1 MDAFLN
7 QTHKKLRSK
16 SQTQWVVVCG
26 NEACDLDSASCALS
40 YAYFK
45 QQQLGDS
52 WTVVPLCNIQRKDMP
67 LRTEITYWLRECGL
81 NWEML
86 FYTDD
91 IFDSET
97 CPLAQQLCC
106 TDVRLILVD
115 HHFTIGQLKRT
126 KWTVTE
132 VIDHHHFEDTG
143 AVELLL
149 RHCTLKRI
157 EHVGSCA
164 SLVCAEILK
173 SEQMKDIPLIV
184 WKLLYG
190 AILMDTVGLSRLG
203 QEAGRL
209 TDLDLRMACR
219 IEDLAGKDWFA
230 GPSSRETLF
239 NGLENAKFDVTGLS
253 LWDLLRR
260 DMKMAIGSSSVDDR
274 IACSTV
280 SGMDFLTLIRSPE
293 FVDAAKRVCT
303 THSARLL
310 VCITVG
316 CPPVKTDTP
325 DNSIQAFNR
334 RTARKGLVIFSPNP
348 RQAPC
353 DQLIKYLCHSANGLD
368 LRPEPLQFD
377 KGEEVVFV
385 GIIHNIKVTRKAV
398 LPLLVSFLRGG
409 KPGNPSDSKKENVT
423 PCDPAVNTHS
433 SGTLKCAQTSMNSDY
448 CCISRTLLDT
458 LRSWLETLKPEERF
472 ELVRNCLSQVVMDDE
487 ERRETEMFQP
497 IGILPATVLQQVT
510 EKLYLLSPFVSGTV
524 EISAEFPQVHATEV
538 DEGFESKNLSG
549 FGIVLNRG
557 RRLTLPIGRGIRSYH
572 NAVSKRIASSKRVHF
587 LQTSEVADDTCSL
600 PGGLPQK
607 PSWLEPEY
615 LSRLP
620 AWFPEHL
627 TGNYSDAVENVSF
640 RLYRRLSSLPAS
652 TCTNPPDDGNL
663 RVIDRAEIEL
673 LRASFGDL
681 NRSGPSTEIRAMQMH
696 ASFTPHGLEWLRS
709 HPQLQQELQG
719 KRSQNPTTELPRS
732 SANIVQTPL
741 DKMGN
746 NTGLSGPLSTSN
758 E

>member
-7 QTHKKLRSK
+7 QTHKKLC
-16 SQTQWVVVCG
+16 SQGKTQWVVVCG

-52 WTVVPLCNIQRKDMP
+52 WTVIPLCNIQRKDMP

-115 HHFTIGQLKRT
+115 HHFITGQLKRT

-132 VIDHHHFEDTG
+132 VIDHHRFEDTG
-143 AVELLL
+143 AVQLLL

-173 SEQMKDIPLIV
+173 SEQTKCIPLTV
-184 WKLLYG
+184 WRLLYG
-190 AILMDTVGLSRLG
+190 AILMDTVGLSKFG

-239 NGLENAKFDVTGLS
+239 NELERAKFNVNGLS

-260 DMKMAIGSSSVDDR
+260 DMKMAIGPSSVDDR

-293 FVDAAKRVCT
+293 FVDAAGRVCT
-303 THSARLL
+303 THSVKLL

-316 CPPVKTDTP
+316 CQPVKTDTP
-325 DNSIQAFNR
+325 DNSLPAFDR
-334 RTARKGLVIFSPNP
+334 RTARKGLVIFSPTP
-348 RQAPC
+348 LQAPC
-353 DQLIKYLCHSANGLD
+353 DQLIEYLCHSANGLD

-377 KGEEVVFV
+377 KREEVVFV

-409 KPGNPSDSKKENVT
+409 KPGNSSDAKKENVT
-423 PCDPAVNTHS
+423 PCDPAVNTHG
-433 SGTLKCAQTSMNSDY
+433 SGTLKCAQTSMNSDC
-448 CCISRTLLDT
+448 CCISRSLLDN

-472 ELVRNCLSQVVMDDE
+472 ELVRNCLSEVVIDDE
-487 ERRETEMFQP
+487 EKRETEMFQP

-524 EISAEFPQVHATEV
+524 EISAESPQLHSTEL

-557 RRLTLPIGRGIRSYH
+557 RRLTLPIGHGIRSYH
-572 NAVSKRIASSKRVHF
+572 NAVSKRITNSKRVH

-627 TGNYSDAVENVSF
+627 TGNYSDAVEDVSF

-652 TCTNPPDDGNL
+652 TCTNPPDDGKL

-673 LRASFGDL
+673 LRASFGEL
-681 NRSGPSTEIRAMQMH
+681 NRSGPSTVCSTEVHTTQVQ
-696 ASFTPHGLEWLRS
+696 ASFAPHGLEWLRS
-709 HPQLQQELQG
+709 HPQLQQ
-719 KRSQNPTTELPRS
+719 KIRPRS
-732 SANIVQTPL
+732 CHIRLRTL
-741 DKMGN
+741 FKFH
-746 NTGLSGPLSTSN
+746 
-758 E
+758 

>member
-1 MDAFLN
+1 
-7 QTHKKLRSK
+7 
-16 SQTQWVVVCG
+16 
-26 NEACDLDSASCALS
+26 
-40 YAYFK
+40 
-45 QQQLGDS
+45 
-52 WTVVPLCNIQRKDMP
+52 MP
-67 LRTEITYWLRECGL
+67 LRTEITHWLRECGL

-91 IFDSET
+91 IFDSES

-115 HHFTIGQLKRT
+115 HHFITGQIKRT

-132 VIDHHHFEDTG
+132 VIDHHRFEDTG

-149 RHCTLKRI
+149 RHCTLRRI
-157 EHVGSCA
+157 EHAGSCA

-173 SEQMKDIPLIV
+173 SEQMKCIPLAV

-190 AILMDTVGLSRLG
+190 KLSFPVPTGNFPRAGAILMDTIGLSVFG

-230 GPSSRETLF
+230 GPSSRETMF
-239 NGLENAKFDVTGLS
+239 KELERAKFDVNGLS

-260 DMKMAIGSSSVDDR
+260 DMKMAIGSSSADDR

-280 SGMDFLTLIRSPE
+280 SGMDFLTLVRSPE
-293 FVDAAKRVCT
+293 FVDAAGRMCT
-303 THSARLL
+303 THSARFL

-316 CPPVKTDTP
+316 CSPVKTGTP
-325 DNSIQAFNR
+325 DNSIPAFDR
-334 RTARKGLVIFSPNP
+334 RTARIGLVIFSPNP

-353 DQLIKYLCHSANGLD
+353 DQLIEYLCHSANGLD

-377 KGEEVVFV
+377 KREEVVFV
-385 GIIHNIKVTRKAV
+385 GIFHNMKVTRKAV

-409 KPGNPSDSKKENVT
+409 KPENLSDSKKENVT
-423 PCDPAVNTHS
+423 PCDPAVSTHS
-433 SGTLKCAQTSMNSDY
+433 SGTPKCAQTSMNSD
-448 CCISRTLLDT
+448 CCFISQTLLDN

-472 ELVRNCLSQVVMDDE
+472 ELVRNCLSQVVIDDE
-487 ERRETEMFQP
+487 EKRETEMFQP

-524 EISAEFPQVHATEV
+524 EISAELPQVNVTEV
-538 DEGFESKNLSG
+538 DEGCESKNLSG

-557 RRLTLPIGRGIRSYH
+557 RRLTLPIGHGIRSYH
-572 NAVSKRIASSKRVHF
+572 TAVSKRIGSSKRVHF

-607 PSWLEPEY
+607 PSWLEPWDRTFTFTVLDSDSLLSYSDVEVLRLIYVCGQTGFVIPASMRSTEKMLSDRDNSSATMEILALQVEEGLGYY
-615 LSRLP
+615 LSWQAYSCDPTLVVSETAQSVNCGRPQRLCD
-620 AWFPEHL
+620 W
-627 TGNYSDAVENVSF
+627 
-640 RLYRRLSSLPAS
+640 
-652 TCTNPPDDGNL
+652 
-663 RVIDRAEIEL
+663 
-673 LRASFGDL
+673 
-681 NRSGPSTEIRAMQMH
+681 
-696 ASFTPHGLEWLRS
+696 
-709 HPQLQQELQG
+709 
-719 KRSQNPTTELPRS
+719 
-732 SANIVQTPL
+732 
-741 DKMGN
+741 
-746 NTGLSGPLSTSN
+746 LSGPVAVAA
-758 E
+758 